1 MLYEMRVY
9 EAVPGKMGALNRRFA
24 DHTHELFVKHGFHVV
39 GYWNTLVGDSS
50 KLYYILGWEDMNERG
65 EKFAAFGA
73 DPEWQQ
79 ARETSPSGMAPW
91 WPIFITRS
99 GAQRPTRPCSSP
111 RASPGPTCGV
121 PIAHTWW

>member
-9 EAVPGKMGALNRRFA
+9 EAAPGKMGALNRRFA

-39 GYWNTLVGDSS
+39 GYWNALVGDSS
-50 KLYYILGWEDMNERG
+50 KLHYILGWEDMNERA

-79 ARETSPSGMAPW
+79 AREESEREGPLVANIHNEVW
-91 WPIFITRS
+91 
-99 GAQRPTRPCSSP
+99 RPTAYSP
-111 RASPGPTCGV
+111 MQ
-121 PIAHTWW
+121 